1 MKGSLKRLGVFLL
14 AIILIICMVGCGEKK
29 SDTDEQG
36 RTIVKIGGY
45 PEEGN
50 EAKPAFDERIAEFE
64 KNNPD
69 VKVDPIEWHFNLS
82 TFYTQA
88 YGGQLPHLI
97 STNFTEVVP
106 AARAGVVAD
115 ITDVLKKHG
124 YEGMFNEQIIEAL
137 KYDDGIYS
145 FPNSAYL
152 LGVIYNTELFEK
164 AGLMKA
170 DGTPMIPKTWEELVE
185 FGVKIKKKTGK
196 PAIVFPTTGNAGGWL
211 FTPIA
216 WSYGVDFVKENEDGT
231 YSAVFDSPEAV
242 SALQFM
248 KDLKWKY
255 GIVPEDTLIDNS
267 RKKELFATGGAAMI
281 IDNGGGVTQ
290 FNAYDMDINKIGAM
304 GLPAGPKKHVTLM
317 GGNAYMMSA
326 DASKKQLDGVMRWIK
341 DEKFYELT
349 DEVKKNI
356 VRDLEVMAENNQ
368 LIGVKPLTVWSQD
381 VEYTKYYNEMVDKY
395 ANININHVKPF
406 NDFVADCPAEIRPEE
421 RICAQ
426 ELYAILD
433 GCLQEVWSS
442 KDSDVAAIIK
452 KANNDFQRDYLD
464 NY

>member
-1 MKGSLKRLGVFLL
+1 MKCNLKKLGAFMLAVILL
-14 AIILIICMVGCGEKK
+14 VCMVGCGKNAT
-29 SDTDEQG
+29 DVDEQG

-50 EAKPAFDERIAEFE
+50 EFRPAFDERIAEFE

-69 VKVDPIEWHFNLS
+69 VKVDPIKWNFNLS

-106 AARAGVVAD
+106 SARAGVVAD
-115 ITDVLKKHG
+115 ISDVLKKHG
-124 YEGMFNEQIIEAL
+124 YEGMFNEQIIDAL

-152 LGVIYNTELFEK
+152 LGIIYNTELFEK

-170 DGTPMIPKTWEELVE
+170 DGTPIIPKTWDELVE
-185 FGVKIKKKTGK
+185 FGVKIKEKTGK
-196 PAIVFPTTGNAGGWL
+196 PAIVFPTTNNAGGWI

-216 WSYGVDFVKENEDGT
+216 WSYGVQFVKENEDGT

-242 SALQFM
+242 AALQFM

-255 GIVPEDTLIDNS
+255 GIVQEDTLVDNQ

-281 IDNGGGVTQ
+281 IDNGGSATQ
-290 FNAYDMDINKIGAM
+290 FSAYDMDNNKVGAM

-326 DASKKQLDGVMRWIK
+326 DASKKQQDGIMRWIK
-341 DEKFYELT
+341 AEKFYELT

-356 VRDLEVMAENNQ
+356 VSELEVMAKNNQ
-368 LIGVKPLTVWSQD
+368 LIGVKTLTVWSQD
-381 VEYTKYYNEMVDKY
+381 AEYTKYYNEMVDKY

-426 ELYAILD
+426 ELYSILD

-442 KDSDVAAIIK
+442 KDADVAAIIK